1 MSYGD
6 TYFRMV
12 STGSTAT
19 SAATAHLL
27 FGNVTGLSLLNQNTV
42 VHFQLNAVTA
52 DARVWNSTVTN
63 DSGGLRL
70 TTAASIFDMPP
81 MRAAEASLLH
91 FARDTVTN
99 TTILWT
105 VWERMQGAMK

>member
-6 TYFRMV
+6 TYFRLV

-19 SAATAHLL
+19 SAAGAHLL
-27 FGNVTGLSLLNQNTV
+27 FGSYTGLSTLNNNAV

-52 DARVWNSTVTN
+52 DARVWDNTVTN
-63 DSGGLRL
+63 DRGGLRI
-70 TTAASIFDMPP
+70 TTSASIFDMPP

-91 FARDTVTN
+91 FARDTTTN
-99 TTILWT
+99 TTLIWT
-105 VWERMQGAMK
+105 VWERMQGAMT